1 MLTQARLAT
10 TPCAGQR
17 VRVID
22 YDALRTEVLRV
33 QRRYSEEVVE
43 AFGFCP
49 WARGARNADR
59 VCVEVLFGEE
69 PTHAETLAAIAALI
83 RDDTTDV
90 GLLVLPE
97 LALGRVAFQ
106 HFAARLREL
115 TASPVDG
122 PLSAF
127 AIADF
132 HPQVEPQLE
141 SPERLVAVIRKSPD
155 PTLQIVRRSTLEAVR
170 HGDRQGTRFVD
181 VNRIGNLDAMQPQPE
196 ALHAR
201 IAQANFTT
209 VQERGVAVLAG
220 VLADILADRHRSYA
234 RLGLPVPHW
243 AAGTVDQKQ
252 ENLDPAE

>member
-10 TPCAGQR
+10 TPCDGQR

-22 YDALRTEVLRV
+22 YEALRAEVLRI

-49 WARGARNADR
+49 WARGARNAGR

-69 PTHAETLAAIAALI
+69 PTHAETLAAIASLI

-97 LALGRVAFQ
+97 LTLGRVDFQ

-115 TASPVDG
+115 TAPPADG
-122 PLSAF
+122 LLSAF

-132 HPQVEPQLE
+132 HPQVEPRLE

-181 VNRIGNLDAMQPQPE
+181 MNRIGNLDSLPPQPE

-201 IAQANFTT
+201 IAQANFDT
-209 VQERGVAVLAG
+209 VEERGLAVLVG
-220 VLADILADRHRSYA
+220 VLADILADRNQSYV
-234 RLGLPVPHW
+234 RLGLPLPPW
-243 AAGTVDQKQ
+243 AAESVDQKQ
-252 ENLDPAE
+252 ENLAPAE